1 MDKFFVKFTLSKDLR
16 VSKLGIGLLTEA
28 LRWLV
33 RVFVLDLTTLAV
45 AMLMLAVL
53 TVPRI
58 DEDPPD
64 I

>member
-1 MDKFFVKFTLSKDLR
+1 LVKLPLSRDLR
-16 VSKLGIGLLTEA
+16 VSKLGKGLLYVA
-28 LRWLV
+28 LWWLV
-33 RVFVLDLTTLAV
+33 RVLVLDLTTLGV

-58 DEDPPD
+58 DEEPPD